1 MISRSFFMRKS
12 KYKEVD
18 VMFTDEFLE
27 KIFSNE
33 EMQKLSV
40 GTQSIVV
47 NAFQEVLEDIRE
59 EQPYADLSA
68 ILSTDK

>member
-1 MISRSFFMRKS
+1 
-12 KYKEVD
+12 
-18 VMFTDEFLE
+18 MFTDEFLE

-33 EMQKLSV
+33 DMQKLSV

>member
-1 MISRSFFMRKS
+1 MRKS

-33 EMQKLSV
+33 DMQKLSV

>member
-1 MISRSFFMRKS
+1 MRKS